1 MFLVPV
7 ADPPLPH
14 RHSGHENLITGL
26 PDIYHFS
33 AEEEARNKD
42 ILCVV
47 FWPRR
52 EKSESIEVKSIHIWE
67 GSIQLK
73 NKIVKEILYLS
84 RAILSPLL
92 AAIKTCTSFW
102 LRDWEKSV
110 GL

>member
-26 PDIYHFS
+26 PDIYQFS

-47 FWPRR
+47 FWRPRR

-73 NKIVKEILYLS
+73 NEIVKLKSE
-84 RAILSPLL
+84 
-92 AAIKTCTSFW
+92 TST
-102 LRDWEKSV
+102 RD
-110 GL
+110 